1 MLGLRGLPL
10 WSAAV
15 TGSFRE
21 YGVFLLLGSCSPPP
35 ITKVCGQRLCFRARR
50 NCLEKVLLPLGQI
63 AVFAWAVSFVVL
75 GAHNPFIYF
84 NF

>member
-21 YGVFLLLGSCSPPP
+21 YGVFLLLGVMFSTP
-35 ITKVCGQRLCFRARR
+35 ITKVCGQRLCLGRAGTAWQ
-50 NCLEKVLLPLGQI
+50 KVLLPLGQI